1 MKVKVL
7 KIHNTEINFKKSLK
21 ARNISIKIKPF
32 DGVIVTVPRFLSFKI
47 AEDFVKSK
55 MNWINKNLNKIQTQ
69 EKLQT
74 TFSIGTIFQTRFHSI
89 NINSTLL
96 TENSFV
102 KENKYIEIYIS
113 DNNGV
118 QSLENQLYIRNI
130 IEQTWRLEA
139 KSYLPNRVDEIA
151 IKHNFIYQKLSI
163 KNTKTRWGSC
173 SFKNN
178 INLSLHLMRLNED
191 LIDYVILHELVHTKV
206 KNHSR
211 EFWSTLEQHCPNSKY
226 LDRKLKNYSLRIF

>member
-7 KIHNTEINFKKSLK
+7 KIQNTEINFKKSLK

-74 TFSIGTIFQTRFHSI
+74 NFSIGTIFQTRFHSI

-96 TENSFV
+96 TENS
-102 KENKYIEIYIS
+102 
-113 DNNGV
+113 
-118 QSLENQLYIRNI
+118 L
-130 IEQTWRLEA
+130 
-139 KSYLPNRVDEIA
+139 
-151 IKHNFIYQKLSI
+151 
-163 KNTKTRWGSC
+163 C
-173 SFKNN
+173 
-178 INLSLHLMRLNED
+178 
-191 LIDYVILHELVHTKV
+191 
-206 KNHSR
+206 
-211 EFWSTLEQHCPNSKY
+211 
-226 LDRKLKNYSLRIF
+226 